1 MRIRALDVTEL
12 NEYIKRLLNDD
23 PILSN
28 IKVRGEISNFK
39 IHSSG
44 NVYLSLKDENSKVN
58 CMIHKNSFD
67 KNLEL
72 EDGKKIIA
80 DGYIS
85 SYIRGGVYQ
94 LYIRKIEIEG
104 EGELYREFIKLK
116 NKLEKEGLFDY
127 EYKKQIPTFPKSI
140 GVITSPTGAV
150 IKDIINVVKRR
161 YPKINIKLYP
171 VLVQGPRSK
180 DNLVEALEFFNKN
193 KNVDI
198 IIIGR
203 GGGSLEELWPFN
215 EESVARAVFNSE
227 IPVISAVGH
236 ETDFTICDFVS
247 DMRAPTPSA
256 AAEIVTP
263 NLMDILNYQNN
274 ILKAMKS
281 SVINTVNYQKQ
292 KLDSSI
298 HRFILYKERSLF
310 TDRYM
315 ELDRYQERIE
325 NTMSLLLR
333 EEREKLNMFS
343 NSMANLNP
351 FSVLER
357 GYSLAQ
363 KDNILVSKVE
373 DVSLGDKID
382 LMVSDGSIEC
392 EVINSRKK

>member
-127 EYKKQIPTFPKSI
+127 EYKKNISCCICVEYYNSI
-140 GVITSPTGAV
+140 CAGATYQ
-150 IKDIINVVKRR
+150 RR
-161 YPKINIKLYP
+161 K
-171 VLVQGPRSK
+171 
-180 DNLVEALEFFNKN
+180 
-193 KNVDI
+193 
-198 IIIGR
+198 
-203 GGGSLEELWPFN
+203 
-215 EESVARAVFNSE
+215 
-227 IPVISAVGH
+227 
-236 ETDFTICDFVS
+236 
-247 DMRAPTPSA
+247 
-256 AAEIVTP
+256 
-263 NLMDILNYQNN
+263 
-274 ILKAMKS
+274 
-281 SVINTVNYQKQ
+281 
-292 KLDSSI
+292 
-298 HRFILYKERSLF
+298 
-310 TDRYM
+310 
-315 ELDRYQERIE
+315 
-325 NTMSLLLR
+325 
-333 EEREKLNMFS
+333 
-343 NSMANLNP
+343 
-351 FSVLER
+351 
-357 GYSLAQ
+357 
-363 KDNILVSKVE
+363 
-373 DVSLGDKID
+373 
-382 LMVSDGSIEC
+382 
-392 EVINSRKK
+392 